1 MQDNSNQGTEPL
13 QLNKNDL
20 ESKIIEMLKSCYDPE
35 IPVDIYQLG
44 LIYKIQT
51 DPEGKVNIEMTL
63 TSPQC
68 PVAGSLPPEV
78 ERKIKTIE
86 GVSEV
91 KVEVVWD
98 PPWEPS
104 KMTDAAKLQ
113 LGML

>member
-1 MQDNSNQGTEPL
+1 MQESEP
-13 QLNKNDL
+13 QKTSKNDL
-20 ESKIIEMLKSCYDPE
+20 ESKVIEILKSCYDPE
-35 IPVDIYQLG
+35 IPVDIYALG

-51 DPEGKVNIEMTL
+51 DPSGKVNIEMTL

-78 ERKIKTIE
+78 ERKVKTIE

-91 KVEVVWD
+91 RVEVVWD
-98 PPWEPS
+98 PPWEPN